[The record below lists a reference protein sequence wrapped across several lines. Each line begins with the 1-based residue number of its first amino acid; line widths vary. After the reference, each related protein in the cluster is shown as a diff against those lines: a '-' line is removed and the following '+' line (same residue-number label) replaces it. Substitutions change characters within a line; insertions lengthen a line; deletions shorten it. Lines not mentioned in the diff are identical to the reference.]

1 MECGIYVGKVGEIS
15 ETLKK
20 RLVDISCLQEVR
32 WKAQGAKM
40 IGNGFKSAGCK
51 AKKNDVGVIAA
62 SWLIGKLVG
71 VERFNDGVMKD
82 VVFGRYILLFTRS

>member
-51 AKKNDVGVIAA
+51 AKKKTKKKTGWV
-62 SWLIGKLVG
+62 
-71 VERFNDGVMKD
+71 
-82 VVFGRYILLFTRS
+82 

>member
-15 ETLKK
+15 ETLKN

-40 IGNGFKSAGCK
+40 VMLVIIWVVLERLMIVWDSANMMEGS
-51 AKKNDVGVIAA
+51 D
-62 SWLIGKLVG
+62 
-71 VERFNDGVMKD
+71 
-82 VVFGRYILLFTRS
+82 

>member
-32 WKAQGAKM
+32 WKAKGEKM
-40 IGNGFKSAGCK
+40 MEKGFKGAG
-51 AKKNDVGVIAA
+51 
-62 SWLIGKLVG
+62 
-71 VERFNDGVMKD
+71 
-82 VVFGRYILLFTRS
+82 

>member
-1 MECGIYVGKVGEIS
+1 MWNLRRKSGGNIRDFEKTFS
-15 ETLKK
+15 
-20 RLVDISCLQEVR
+20 LQEVR